1 MTPAETSR
9 VPPPTDDVT
18 ALVGHPR
25 GTLAIVLIFGLLFAA
40 AWFGMYLFRF
50 MGQGAPHH

>member
-1 MTPAETSR
+1 M
-9 VPPPTDDVT
+9 
-18 ALVGHPR
+18 VGHPR

-40 AWFGMYLFRF
+40 GWFGMYLLRF